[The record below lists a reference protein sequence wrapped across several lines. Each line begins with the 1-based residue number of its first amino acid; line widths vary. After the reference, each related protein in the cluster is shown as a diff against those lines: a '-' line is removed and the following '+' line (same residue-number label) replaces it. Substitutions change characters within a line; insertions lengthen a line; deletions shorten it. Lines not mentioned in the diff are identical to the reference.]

1 MKRLLLAL
9 ALAAAGCGYHVGGH
23 SDLIPRDI
31 KTIAIPAFT
40 NATVQYRLARMLPA
54 DLTREFISRTHYTIV
69 ADPSQADAMLTG
81 VLVRYGAFPTTSDP
95 TTGRAT
101 SAQVI
106 VTLNLTL
113 TDRRTGKALYSQV
126 GLEFRDRYEISV
138 DPTAYFDES
147 GTAIERVSRDV
158 GRKVVTD
165 ILEAF

>member
-1 MKRLLLAL
+1 MKILPLAL

-23 SDLIPRDI
+23 GDLIPRDV
-31 KTIAIPAFT
+31 KTIAIPAFA
-40 NATVQYRLARMLPA
+40 NGTVQYRLARQLPA

-69 ADPSQADAMLTG
+69 ADPSQADALLSG
-81 VLVRYGAFPTTSDP
+81 SLARYSVFPTTSDP

-106 VTLNLTL
+106 VNLNLTL
-113 TDRRTGKALYSQV
+113 SDRHTGKTLYSQN
-126 GLEFRDRYEISV
+126 GLEFRERYEVSV

-147 GTAIERVSRDV
+147 GTALERVSRDV
-158 GRKVVTD
+158 ARKVVTD